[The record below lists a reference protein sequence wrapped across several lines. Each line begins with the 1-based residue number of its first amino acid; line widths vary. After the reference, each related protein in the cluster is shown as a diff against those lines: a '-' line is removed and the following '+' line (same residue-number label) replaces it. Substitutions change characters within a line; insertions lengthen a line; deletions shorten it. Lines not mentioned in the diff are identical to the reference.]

1 MNSRIDRRAFLRG
14 VASASGAAATHQV
27 LPQSRGEGTMK
38 TPSTAEIDRASKGS
52 TVAQIDGFRGRLIRA
67 GHADYDSARAV
78 WNGAIDKRPRLIA
91 RCIGTADVIAAVRF
105 ARDHDLEIAIR
116 GGGHN
121 VAGTAVCDDGIV
133 IDFSAM
139 RGVRVDPAARKAW
152 VQGGALWGDVDH
164 ETQAHGL
171 ATTGG
176 IVSHTGVAGLTL
188 GGGVGWLMRKHGLTV
203 DNLLAADVVTA
214 DGKRLRASENEHS
227 DLFWAL
233 RGGGGNFGV
242 VTAFEFRLHP
252 VGPAVFAG
260 PIFWD
265 ATDAGK
271 VLRFY
276 RDFVRDAPDE
286 LGTVVR
292 FGTAPPLSVI
302 PKELHWR
309 PVVMIGVCYNGSIQD
324 GEHKLRP
331 LRALR
336 TPLLDL
342 IGPTPYVGFQ
352 SALDSTVPHGWSYY
366 WKSTHLPELRDDL
379 IDVLAEHA
387 FSCTSPRSYVAMFH
401 LKGAVSRVAE
411 GRTAFGNRQASH
423 AITLDA
429 VWRPGE
435 DFGDRDTAWAR
446 EIFAALGRFREGVYV
461 NFLGGDEAPDRVREA
476 YGDSV
481 YKRLADVKAMYDPDN
496 AFHHNQNIRPGYSR

>member
-1 MNSRIDRRAFLRG
+1 MTTS
-14 VASASGAAATHQV
+14 T
-27 LPQSRGEGTMK
+27 
-38 TPSTAEIDRASKGS
+38 TAEVAHLSKGS
-52 TVAQIDGFRGRLIRA
+52 AVVEIHGFRGRLISA
-67 GHADYDSARAV
+67 GDADYDIARAV
-78 WNGAIDKRPRLIA
+78 WNGAIDRRPRLIA
-91 RCIGTADVIAAVRF
+91 RCIGAADVVAAVRF

-133 IDFSAM
+133 IDLSAM
-139 RGVRVDPAARKAW
+139 RAVRVDPVARTTW

-164 ETQAHGL
+164 ETQAYGL

-203 DNLLAADVVTA
+203 DNLIAADLVTA
-214 DGKRLRASENEHS
+214 DGELLRASEREHS

-242 VTAFEFRLHP
+242 VTSFEFRLHS
-252 VGPAVFAG
+252 VGPTVLAG
-260 PIFWD
+260 PILWD
-265 ATDAGK
+265 VIDAGE

-292 FGTAPPLSVI
+292 FGSAPPLPDI
-302 PKELHWR
+302 PKDLHWR
-309 PVVMIGVCYNGSIQD
+309 PVMMVGACYSGPIED
-324 GEHKLRP
+324 GEQVLGA
-331 LRALR
+331 LRAFR

-352 SALDSTVPHGWSYY
+352 SALDSTVMHGWNYY
-366 WKSTHLPELRDDL
+366 WKSTHLPELRDEL
-379 IDVLAEHA
+379 IDVIAEHA
-387 FSCTSPRSYVAMFH
+387 FSCSSPRSYVAMFH
-401 LKGAVSRVAE
+401 LNGAVSRVAE
-411 GRTAFGNRQASH
+411 GVTAFGNRQASH
-423 AITLDA
+423 AITLDG

-446 EIFAALGRFREGVYV
+446 EFFAALRRFREGVYV
-461 NFLGGDEAPDRVREA
+461 NFLGGDEDPGRVREA

-481 YKRLADVKAMYDPDN
+481 YDRLVDVKATYDPDN
-496 AFHHNQNIRPGYSR
+496 VFHHNQNIRRG

>member
-1 MNSRIDRRAFLRG
+1 M
-14 VASASGAAATHQV
+14 T
-27 LPQSRGEGTMK
+27 
-38 TPSTAEIDRASKGS
+38 TPTTAEIGHGAKEPS
-52 TVAQIDGFRGRLIRA
+52 VAVIDGFRGRLITTD
-67 GHADYDSARAV
+67 HADYDTARAV
-78 WNGAIDKRPRLIA
+78 WNGAIDRRPRLIA
-91 RCIGTADVIAAVRF
+91 RCIGTADVVAAVRV
-105 ARDHDLEIAIR
+105 ARDHGLEIAIR

-121 VAGTAVCDDGIV
+121 VAGTAVCNDGIV
-133 IDFSAM
+133 IDLSAM
-139 RGVRVDPAARKAW
+139 RGVRVDSAGRTAW

-203 DNLLAADVVTA
+203 DNLLAADVVMA
-214 DGKRLRASENEHS
+214 DGERLRASEDEHPE
-227 DLFWAL
+227 LFWAL

-242 VTAFEFRLHP
+242 VTSFEFRLHAL
-252 VGPAVFAG
+252 GPAVLAG
-260 PIFWD
+260 PILWD
-265 ATDAGK
+265 ATDTGE

-276 RDFVRDAPDE
+276 RNFVRDAPDE

-292 FGTAPPLSVI
+292 FGTAPPLPVI
-302 PKELHWR
+302 PEGLRWR
-309 PVVMIGVCYNGSIQD
+309 PVVMVGACYAGPIEE
-324 GEHKLRP
+324 GEQVLRP
-331 LRALR
+331 LRGCG

-352 SALDSTVPHGWSYY
+352 SALDSTVVHGWNYY
-366 WKSTHLPELRDDL
+366 WKSTYLPELRDDL
-379 IDVLAEHA
+379 IDVIAGHA
-387 FSCTSPRSYVAMFH
+387 FSCSSPRSYVAMFH

-411 GRTAFGNRQASH
+411 GATAFGNRQAAH

-435 DFGDRDTAWAR
+435 ELCNQDTAWTR
-446 EIFAALGRFREGVYV
+446 EFFAALGRFREGVYV
-461 NFLGGDEAPDRVREA
+461 NFLGGDEDPDRVREA

-481 YKRLADVKAMYDPDN
+481 YDRLVAVKTKYDPDN
-496 AFHHNQNIRPGYSR
+496 VFHHNQNIRPR